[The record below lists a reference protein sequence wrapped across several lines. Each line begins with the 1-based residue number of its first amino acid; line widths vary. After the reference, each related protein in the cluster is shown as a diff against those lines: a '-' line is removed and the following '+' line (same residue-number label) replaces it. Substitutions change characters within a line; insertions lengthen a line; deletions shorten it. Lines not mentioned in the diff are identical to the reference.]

1 MEACY
6 QFPIATMPELP
17 EVEVTRRG
25 IARRVEGMRLERA
38 VLRTPAL
45 RYPIPTGL
53 ARKLAGRSLV
63 AAKRRGKYLLLD
75 FSSDITSASGHESSL
90 KLRFDGGHLLI
101 HLGMSGSLRFVTP
114 GTPPEKHDHA
124 DFVFGANVLR
134 LTDPRRFGALLW
146 LEGDPLEHPL
156 IAKLGIEPLTRAFTP
171 ACLQRALQGKTVA
184 IKPALMDAGLVV
196 GVGNIYAAESLFD
209 AGIDPRTPAGRISL
223 GRLSLLV
230 PAIKKTLQAAIRAG
244 GSTLRDF
251 CNAEGGMGEFQT
263 RHKVYDR
270 AGEPCVKCGAPIKA
284 IRQGQRSTYFC
295 PRCQR

>member
-1 MEACY
+1 
-6 QFPIATMPELP
+6 MPELP

-45 RYPIPTGL
+45 RYPIPAGL
-53 ARKLAGRSLV
+53 ARKLAGRPLLE
-63 AAKRRGKYLLLD
+63 AKRRGKYLLLD
-75 FSSDITSASGHESSL
+75 L
-90 KLRFDGGHLLI
+90 DGGHLLI
-101 HLGMSGSLRFVTP
+101 HLGMSGSLRFLAP
-114 GTPPEKHDHA
+114 GTPPQKHDHA
-124 DFVFGANVLR
+124 DFVFGDTILR

-146 LEGDPLEHPL
+146 LADDPLEHPL
-156 IAKLGIEPLTRAFTP
+156 LAKLGIEPLERGFTP
-171 ACLQRALQGKTVA
+171 AWLHAALRGKSVA
-184 IKPALMDAGLVV
+184 IKPALMDSGLVV

-209 AGIDPRTPAGRISL
+209 ACIDPRTAAGWVSAA
-223 GRLSLLV
+223 RLDSLV
-230 PAIKKTLQAAIRAG
+230 PAIKQTLRAAIRAG

-251 CNAEGGMGEFQT
+251 CNTEGGMGDFQL

-270 AGEPCVKCGAPIKA
+270 AEEPCFRCGTPIRQ